1 MASIQFGPWA
11 ILYAATA
18 FQGLFVAGI
27 LFHTAKG
34 NRLANKLLAILIL
47 AFSYTR
53 FLSFVNLSELY
64 RLWPHL
70 LSTGGPLW
78 FILPPLYY
86 FYVKALLSQPL
97 RWNRFSVLHALP
109 SLAVLFHTFP
119 FYLLPAESKLG
130 MMAASEQSGAARL
143 TMLFFALLYGLQNIV
158 YLRLCIKN
166 LQALANANNGA
177 TAAAKPAHRS
187 WLKLLFTL
195 MMLFAV
201 FHVIVASV
209 EFVQKRDLV
218 EMDYLPMAFFT
229 SMVYAIAYLAIQQ
242 PEKLFPPP
250 LRIRKS
256 WSREEAPLETDEVIK
271 RLRRVMETEKPYLD
285 CNLKYSDV
293 AARLG
298 ISVRHLSRVL
308 NEELGISF
316 NEFVNAYRIK
326 EVQSRLLNQEN
337 GEHTLLAIALEAG
350 FNSKTSFNRIF
361 KDHTGLT
368 PTEFVRQHQTGQAQ
382 Q

>member
-18 FQGLFVAGI
+18 LQGLFVASI
-27 LFHTAKG
+27 LFHTSKG
-34 NRLANKLLAILIL
+34 NLLANKLLAILIL

-53 FLSFVNLSELY
+53 FLAFVSLSELY

-70 LSTGGPLW
+70 LSSGGPLW
-78 FILPPLYY
+78 FILAPLYY
-86 FYVKALLSQPL
+86 FYVKALLAQPI

-109 SLAVLFHTFP
+109 ALVVLFYMFP
-119 FYLLPAESKLG
+119 YYLLPAESKLG
-130 MMAASEQSGAARL
+130 MMAAPDQSGMARL
-143 TMLFFALLYGLQNIV
+143 TMLFFSLLYGLQNIV

-166 LQALANANNGA
+166 LQSQAMANNGA
-177 TAAAKPAHRS
+177 AITAKPAHRS
-187 WLKLLFTL
+187 WLKFLFTL

-201 FHVIVASV
+201 FHVVVAGV

-229 SMVYAIAYLAIQQ
+229 IMVYAIAYLAMQQ

-256 WSREEAPLETDEVIK
+256 WPREVLPLETGEAVK
-271 RLRRVMETEKPYLD
+271 QLRKIMETEKPYLD
-285 CNLKYSDV
+285 CNLKYSDL
-293 AARLG
+293 AAKLG

-316 NEFVNAYRIK
+316 NDFVNAYRIK
-326 EVQSRLLNQEN
+326 EVQAQLLNQEN

-361 KDHTGLT
+361 KDHTGMT
-368 PTEFVRQHQTGQAQ
+368 PTEFVRQHKAGQAHQ
-382 Q
+382 

>member
-1 MASIQFGPWA
+1 MESIQFGPWA
-11 ILYAATA
+11 ILYAAA
-18 FQGLFVAGI
+18 ALQGLFVAGI
-27 LFHTAKG
+27 LFHISKG
-34 NRLANKLLAILIL
+34 NRFANKLLAILIL

-53 FLSFVNLSELY
+53 FLSFVNLAELY

-78 FILPPLYY
+78 FILAPLYY
-86 FYVKALLSQPL
+86 FYVKAFLAQPI

-109 SLAVLFHTFP
+109 ALAVLFYMLPYYF
-119 FYLLPAESKLG
+119 LPAASKIG
-130 MMAASEQSGAARL
+130 TMTAMNPSSSSRL
-143 TMLFFALLYGLQNIV
+143 TMLLFSLLYGVQNIV
-158 YLRLCIKN
+158 YLWLCIKN
-166 LQALANANNGA
+166 LQAGAIVHNGVVI
-177 TAAAKPAHRS
+177 AAKPAHRG
-187 WLKLLFTL
+187 WLRFLFTL

-201 FHVIVASV
+201 FHVVVASV
-209 EFVQKRDLV
+209 EFALDRELV

-229 SMVYAIAYLAIQQ
+229 VMVYAIAYLAIQQ

-250 LRIRKS
+250 LRIRKF
-256 WSREEAPLETDEVIK
+256 WSREEMLLETGEAIK
-271 RLRRVMETEKPYLD
+271 RLRSIMEKEKPYLD
-285 CNLKYSDV
+285 CNLKYSDL

-298 ISVRHLSRVL
+298 ISVRHLSRL
-308 NEELGISF
+308 MNEELGISF

-326 EVQSRLLNQEN
+326 EVQKQLLNREN

-361 KDHTGLT
+361 KDHTGMT
-368 PTEFVRQHQTGQAQ
+368 PTEFLRKHKAGNIQ

>member
-18 FQGLFVAGI
+18 LQGLFVAGI
-27 LFHTAKG
+27 LFHTSKG

-53 FLSFVNLSELY
+53 FLSFVKLSALY

-86 FYVKALLSQPL
+86 FYVKALLAQPI
-97 RWNRFSVLHALP
+97 RWNRFSVLHVLPAL
-109 SLAVLFHTFP
+109 AILFYLFP
-119 FYLLPAESKLG
+119 YYLLPAASKLG
-130 MMAASEQSGAARL
+130 MMAAPDQSNAARL
-143 TMLFFALLYGLQNIV
+143 TMLFFSLLYGLQNIV

-166 LQALANANNGA
+166 LQSQAPANNGA

-187 WLKLLFTL
+187 WLKLLFAL

-201 FHVIVASV
+201 FHVVVASV
-209 EFVQKRDLV
+209 EFVEKRDLV

-229 SMVYAIAYLAIQQ
+229 IMVYAIAYLAIQQ

-256 WSREEAPLETDEVIK
+256 WPREEASLETDEVIK
-271 RLRRVMETEKPYLD
+271 RLRKIMETEKPYLD
-285 CNLKYSDV
+285 CNLKYSDL
-293 AARLG
+293 AAKLG

-326 EVQSRLLNQEN
+326 EVQTQLLNQEN
-337 GEHTLLAIALEAG
+337 GEHTLLGIALEAG

-368 PTEFVRQHQTGQAQ
+368 PTEFLRKHKAGQAHR
-382 Q
+382 